1 MGDQTIFLISMGVF
15 FVITLINRSL
25 SEKALSKLSN
35 EEKGYLLTA
44 FSQTRKNSMYIL
56 VAIIV
61 LYLGFS
67 MADDHYKW
75 LNDYKTSM
83 IIYFFL
89 LLFYMII
96 TQVASQRVLKK
107 LDVPQEYKKAQIKIA
122 FLRSL
127 SIVVLTVGVYTIFR

>member
-1 MGDQTIFLISMGVF
+1 MGDQVVFLTSMGVF

-44 FSQTRKNSMYIL
+44 FTQTRKNSLYIL
-56 VAIIV
+56 VGIIAI
-61 LYLGFS
+61 YLSFS
-67 MADDHYKW
+67 MADDHYHW
-75 LNDYKTSM
+75 LNDYKISM
-83 IIYFFL
+83 IIYFVL
-89 LLFYMII
+89 LLLYMVI

-107 LDVPQEYKKAQIKIA
+107 LDVPQDYKKAQVKIA

-127 SIVVLTVGVYTIFR
+127 SIVILTIGVYTIFR

>member
-1 MGDQTIFLISMGVF
+1 MGDQVVFLASMGVF

-44 FSQTRKNSMYIL
+44 FTQTRKNSLYIL
-56 VAIIV
+56 VGIIAI
-61 LYLGFS
+61 YLGFS
-67 MADDHYKW
+67 MADNHYHW
-75 LNDYKTSM
+75 LNDYKISM
-83 IIYFFL
+83 IIYFVL
-89 LLFYMII
+89 LLLYMVI

-107 LDVPQEYKKAQIKIA
+107 LDVPEDYKKAQIKIA

-127 SIVVLTVGVYTIFR
+127 SIAVLTVGVYTIFR

>member
-1 MGDQTIFLISMGVF
+1 MGDQVIFLASMGVF

-44 FSQTRKNSMYIL
+44 FTQTRKNSLYIL
-56 VAIIV
+56 VGIIV

-67 MADDHYKW
+67 MADNHFQW
-75 LNDYKTSM
+75 LNDYKIAM
-83 IIYFFL
+83 IIYFVL
-89 LLFYMII
+89 LLFYMVI
-96 TQVASQRVLKK
+96 TQVASQRVLKT
-107 LDVPQEYKKAQIKIA
+107 LDVPEDYKKAQVKIA

-127 SIVVLTVGVYTIFR
+127 SIAVLTVGVYTIFR

>member
-1 MGDQTIFLISMGVF
+1 MGDQVVFLASMGVF

-44 FSQTRKNSMYIL
+44 FTQTRKNSLYIL
-56 VAIIV
+56 VGIIV

-67 MADDHYKW
+67 MADNHFQW

-83 IIYFFL
+83 IIYFVL
-89 LLFYMII
+89 LLLYMVI
-96 TQVASQRVLKK
+96 TQVASQRVLKR
-107 LDVPQEYKKAQIKIA
+107 LDVPEDYKKAQVRIA

-127 SIVVLTVGVYTIFR
+127 SIAILTIGVYTIFR

>member
-1 MGDQTIFLISMGVF
+1 MGDQTIFLISIGVF

-56 VAIIV
+56 VVIIV

-83 IIYFFL
+83 IIYFVL

-107 LDVPQEYKKAQIKIA
+107 LDVPQDYKKAQIKIA

>member
-1 MGDQTIFLISMGVF
+1 MGDQVVFLASMGVF

-44 FSQTRKNSMYIL
+44 FTQTRKNSLYIL
-56 VAIIV
+56 VGIIV

-67 MADDHYKW
+67 MADNHFQW

-83 IIYFFL
+83 IIYFVL
-89 LLFYMII
+89 LLLYMVI
-96 TQVASQRVLKK
+96 TQVASQRVLKR
-107 LDVPQEYKKAQIKIA
+107 LDVPEDYKKAILTCA

-127 SIVVLTVGVYTIFR
+127 SIAILTIGVYTIFR

>member
-15 FVITLINRSL
+15 FIITLINRSL

-35 EEKGYLLTA
+35 EEKGYLLSA
-44 FSQTRKNSMYIL
+44 FTQTRKNSLYIL
-56 VAIIV
+56 VAIVV

-67 MADDHYKW
+67 VADDHYKW

-83 IIYFFL
+83 IIYFIL
-89 LLFYMII
+89 LLFYMVL

-107 LDVPQEYKKAQIKIA
+107 LDVAQDYKNAQIKIA

-127 SIVVLTVGVYTIFR
+127 SIVVLTIGVYTIFR